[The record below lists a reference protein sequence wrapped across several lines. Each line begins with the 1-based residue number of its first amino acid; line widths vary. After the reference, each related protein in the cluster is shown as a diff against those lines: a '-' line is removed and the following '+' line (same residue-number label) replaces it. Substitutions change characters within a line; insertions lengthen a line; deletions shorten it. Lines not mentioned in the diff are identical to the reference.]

1 MVRRLFVPVAIVVAA
16 ISVASATGA
25 IRDPRTI
32 GGRQQLVDLTVRPS
46 GTDLARIPGTHG
58 GYAVV
63 YDDRLGANALRYGER
78 RGGGWRTK
86 VIVSESDVGEPV
98 GNEPQL
104 AISRT
109 GLRVVTFRTHLGLG
123 VGKAD
128 HGRLFVSRSADGT
141 TWTTDQLDENGFG
154 ASIAFDADGKPAV
167 AYLARTGPSR
177 RALVRI
183 ARLRDGKWATQTI
196 ASTQFRESAS
206 TANASSVGI
215 ALSRRGRFWV
225 SYIDLATHTL
235 RIASPVAGVVS
246 LGRVP
251 ENAARATLGFAP
263 TGEIGIAVSSLA
275 GESNGVRV
283 FYGRLGD
290 RLHRSGALGRAA
302 TAPTIIGFAH
312 RMPIVGFR
320 DRVGANVA
328 FPRGRAYK
336 VLMLAVAPRYSKSS
350 KFNGAFG
357 SALAPNGGV
366 AATLVA
372 NSALLVFA
380 EVTIQR

>member
-1 MVRRLFVPVAIVVAA
+1 MVIAAVA
-16 ISVASATGA
+16 VASATGA

-46 GTDLARIPGTHG
+46 GTDLARLPGTSG

-63 YDDRLGANALRYGER
+63 YDDRLGSNALRYGER
-78 RGGGWRTK
+78 RGGGWRTR
-86 VIVSESDVGEPV
+86 VIVSEGDVGEPV

-128 HGRLFVSRSADGT
+128 HGRLFISRSADGV
-141 TWTTDQLDENGFG
+141 TWTTDQIDENGFG
-154 ASIAFDADGKPAV
+154 ASITFDADGKPAV
-167 AYLARTGPSR
+167 AYLARTGASR

-183 ARLRDGKWATQTI
+183 ARLRAGRWVIQTI

-206 TANASSVGI
+206 SANASSVGI
-215 ALSRRGRFWV
+215 ALSHRGRFWV
-225 SYIDLATHTL
+225 SYVDLATHTL
-235 RIASPVAGVVS
+235 RLASPVAGIVV

-263 TGEIGIAVSSLA
+263 TGEVGIAVSSLA

-290 RLHRSGALGRAA
+290 KLHRSGALGRAA
-302 TAPTIIGFAH
+302 TAATIIGFAH

-328 FPRGRAYK
+328 FPHRHNYR
-336 VLMLAVAPRYSKSS
+336 VLTLAIAPRYSMGSMY
-350 KFNGAFG
+350 NGAFG

-380 EVTIQR
+380 EGTIPQ